1 MRIRDWSSGVCSSDL
16 ALIAEPVGIR
26 HRLQCGQRVRLA
38 IREMRIVADNPELRI
53 ALSRDQTVEAF
64 PDEVPFVRCL
74 AVFDQL
80 LAEPRL
86 GFQFA
91 ALLAIQLAVQHVLQR
106 ESDRKSTRLNSS
118 HSCASRMPSSAFKTQ
133 YLQ

>member
-1 MRIRDWSSGVCSSDL
+1 
-16 ALIAEPVGIR
+16 
-26 HRLQCGQRVRLA
+26 
-38 IREMRIVADNPELRI
+38 MRIVADNPELRI

-80 LAEPRL
+80 LSEQRL

-91 ALLAIQLAVQHVLQR
+91 ALLAIQLAVQHALQR
-106 ESDRKSTRLNSS
+106 ESDHRDDQQCDAGEHPRPPPRDRARI
-118 HSCASRMPSSAFKTQ
+118 HCASASSSRTSMTKPLPRLVSLRLLRISLPIIGPGGLFATSVT
-133 YLQ
+133 